1 MHLSGPCPGPG
12 QGSGGGD
19 RCGHFGSTCSRG
31 GGHHGPPHGLKG
43 EDRLRCRRGWP
54 ASTVGLGKSAANCF
68 VVVAGMEGA
77 LPSVI
82 AGLVDGLVVAVP
94 TSIGYGT
101 SFGGLV
107 ALLGMLNSCA
117 PGLSVVNIDNGF
129 GAGYM
134 AGLLDHM

>member
-1 MHLSGPCPGPG
+1 
-12 QGSGGGD
+12 
-19 RCGHFGSTCSRG
+19 
-31 GGHHGPPHGLKG
+31 
-43 EDRLRCRRGWP
+43 
-54 ASTVGLGKSAANCF
+54 
-68 VVVAGMEGA
+68 MEGA